1 MEKEESKVRSCYIH
15 IPFCNKICSYCDFCK
30 IFYNKKI
37 IKKYLEVL
45 EKEID
50 INYKNEV
57 LDTIYIGGGTPS
69 SLDLDELEHLLNII
83 DKLNKSKKV
92 EYTIEGNFEST
103 TKEKLDLYKRHGINR
118 LSFGIESIDKTNLK
132 LLERDFNETKVKQ
145 VISYSKKIGINNIN
159 VDLIY
164 AIPNETI
171 DILKKDIDYILSL
184 DISHISTYSLIIE
197 DNTKLKINSIKNISE
212 DLDYEMYNFICKR
225 LKDNNYKHYEIS
237 NFSKEGYESNHNTCY
252 WNNNEY
258 YGFGLG
264 ASSYI
269 GNIRKTNTKS
279 ITKYL
284 KEINN
289 EEKETLSID
298 DKIEYEVI
306 LNLRKKEGINLD
318 KFKKRYKKELHEI
331 YNYKELLKKNLLI
344 LNNNHLSIPEIKWYI
359 SNEIIVELLGSEVK

>member
-1 MEKEESKVRSCYIH
+1 M
-15 IPFCNKICSYCDFCK
+15 
-30 IFYNKKI
+30 
-37 IKKYLEVL
+37 
-45 EKEID
+45 
-50 INYKNEV
+50 
-57 LDTIYIGGGTPS
+57 
-69 SLDLDELEHLLNII
+69 
-83 DKLNKSKKV
+83 

-132 LLERDFNETKVKQ
+132 LLERDFDETKVKQ

-184 DISHISTYSLIIE
+184 DIPHISTYSLIIE

-212 DLDYEMYNFICKR
+212 DLDYEMYDFICKR

-344 LNNNHLSIPEIKWYI
+344 LNNNHLSISEDKWYI

>member
-1 MEKEESKVRSCYIH
+1 MEKEESKVKSCYIH

-118 LSFGIESIDKTNLK
+118 LSFGIESIDKINLK
-132 LLERDFNETKVKQ
+132 LLERDFDETKVKQ

-184 DISHISTYSLIIE
+184 DIPHISTYSLIIE

-212 DLDYEMYNFICKR
+212 DLDYEMYDFICNR

-237 NFSKEGYESNHNTCY
+237 NFSKEGYVT
-252 WNNNEY
+252 
-258 YGFGLG
+258 G
-264 ASSYI
+264 I
-269 GNIRKTNTKS
+269 IMS
-279 ITKYL
+279 IMVL
-284 KEINN
+284 A
-289 EEKETLSID
+289 
-298 DKIEYEVI
+298 
-306 LNLRKKEGINLD
+306 
-318 KFKKRYKKELHEI
+318 
-331 YNYKELLKKNLLI
+331 
-344 LNNNHLSIPEIKWYI
+344 
-359 SNEIIVELLGSEVK
+359 

>member
-1 MEKEESKVRSCYIH
+1 M
-15 IPFCNKICSYCDFCK
+15 
-30 IFYNKKI
+30 
-37 IKKYLEVL
+37 
-45 EKEID
+45 
-50 INYKNEV
+50 IN
-57 LDTIYIGGGTPS
+57 
-69 SLDLDELEHLLNII
+69 
-83 DKLNKSKKV
+83 
-92 EYTIEGNFEST
+92 
-103 TKEKLDLYKRHGINR
+103 
-118 LSFGIESIDKTNLK
+118 
-132 LLERDFNETKVKQ
+132 
-145 VISYSKKIGINNIN
+145 YSKKIGINNIN

-184 DISHISTYSLIIE
+184 DLSHISTYSLIIE

-344 LNNNHLSIPEIKWYI
+344 LNNNHLSIPEDKWYI